1 MQREMDEYIMSQN
14 QGRIDY
20 GLNNSYMKSAG
31 SHITQTLKV
40 QVKELRSELKKKE
53 EETTKIKRSLKAT
66 NIQEL
71 EVEMK
76 LYVDEWTRLRHMLEE
91 SYKNSMDPAEMARLQ
106 EQFQI
111 QENYIANLQSEN
123 QELAETCAKMQQIMQ
138 SQQEDKEV
146 ESKLRSKLNRIILNK
161 KKLSKSLK
169 TKERELKQLRTDL
182 AAARVTTKGSAPA
195 SKALSDKLAKCQRD
209 LEDKAQQASRLK
221 RECDDK
227 DARIRQLQQEV
238 AELRASPHSAPQS
251 QPAAKVRPT
260 TAKAPPR
267 KEPAQEPRKQSD
279 EESKDEVD
287 EQYPD
292 EYPDESPDED
302 RDDEARESPVPE
314 DDGQVDEVANKD
326 EEARGEQK
334 AIIGESEVDPLF
346 DKLKLLLQRNKIKYS
361 SMGQLLP
368 SEVTIMKLEHRLKSL
383 GLKDAEERLTLCR
396 YIIEPRSEKK
406 VEFNENREVSREKA
420 ENVLKS
426 KIESYKTYEN
436 DEDEMRDRV
445 KKQVGRFIS
454 TLKDALECEDLDGT
468 GYIPASTLKSCF
480 HAMDINLDDDLIE
493 FLIYVS
499 GSLDK
504 VGSTSHLM
512 LEYNKITELVES
524 SGEDA
529 LSKKA
534 EELLNED
541 NYSDDYGNDFDEP
554 KEEKDE
560 EESQEIQPLSKAPL
574 ETEPQ
579 QMTGEEGEGEGEGD
593 LDEEIDDEQMISI
606 AENCLIR
613 IAEELLD
620 KKLTIRQLFKGDIIE
635 EEIEGEKIEL
645 LFPTSFLDGIQRL
658 GITEF
663 SDLEN
668 AWLMNVLAKPQL
680 ENTILLDELIDI
692 MENLGIPEGELSPQT
707 NKAADAFKAN
717 PEPAQQQNKQQK
729 KKGLN
734 LEDLSDDAKTLLLNF
749 VIYLEQESMTAANFF
764 ESVKYEQM
772 VKTKKKQSSVD
783 IVPAED
789 FFRLIEDTY
798 EIVADVNLTEDVK
811 GELQDLLWLE
821 ANYKDLLFLKKIE
834 KALKEIKNAA
844 DFQLDESGGM

>member
-1 MQREMDEYIMSQN
+1 
-14 QGRIDY
+14 
-20 GLNNSYMKSAG
+20 
-31 SHITQTLKV
+31 
-40 QVKELRSELKKKE
+40 
-53 EETTKIKRSLKAT
+53 
-66 NIQEL
+66 
-71 EVEMK
+71 
-76 LYVDEWTRLRHMLEE
+76 MLEE

-138 SQQEDKEV
+138 SQHEDKEV
-146 ESKLRSKLNRIILNK
+146 ESKLRSKLNRIISNK
-161 KKLSKSLK
+161 KKLSKNLK

-182 AAARVTTKGSAPA
+182 AAARMTSKGPALA
-195 SKALSDKLAKCQRD
+195 SKALGDKLAKCQRD
-209 LEDKAQQASRLK
+209 LEDKAQQASRLR
-221 RECDDK
+221 RECEDK

-238 AELRASPHSAPQS
+238 AALRAGPQAAA
-251 QPAAKVRPT
+251 QPPPAAKVRPT

-267 KEPAQEPRKQSD
+267 REPSEAQRKQSE

-287 EQYPD
+287 EHFA
-292 EYPDESPDED
+292 DESPDED
-302 RDDEARESPVPE
+302 RDDEEAVESPVPE
-314 DDGQVDEVANKD
+314 DDGQAEEVADRDDEV
-326 EEARGEQK
+326 RGEQK
-334 AIIGESEVDPLF
+334 ALIGEGEVDPLF
-346 DKLKLLLQRNKIKYS
+346 DKLKLLLQRNQIKYS
-361 SMGQLLP
+361 GMGQLLP
-368 SEVTIMKLEHRLKSL
+368 PEVTIMKLEHRLKSL

-396 YIIEPRSEKK
+396 YIIEPRTEKR

-420 ENVLKS
+420 ENILKS

-436 DEDEMRDRV
+436 DDEEMRDRV
-445 KKQVGRFIS
+445 KQQVGRFVS

-493 FLIYVS
+493 YLIYIS

-504 VGSTSHLM
+504 IGSTNHLM

-534 EELLNED
+534 EELLNDD

-554 KEEKDE
+554 KEEKEEE
-560 EESQEIQPLSKAPL
+560 EESQEIQPLSKAPM

-579 QMTGEEGEGEGEGD
+579 QITGEEGEGE

-620 KKLTIRQLFKGDIIE
+620 KKLTIRQLFRGDIIE

-668 AWLMNVLAKPQL
+668 A
-680 ENTILLDELIDI
+680 
-692 MENLGIPEGELSPQT
+692 
-707 NKAADAFKAN
+707 
-717 PEPAQQQNKQQK
+717 
-729 KKGLN
+729 
-734 LEDLSDDAKTLLLNF
+734 
-749 VIYLEQESMTAANFF
+749 
-764 ESVKYEQM
+764 
-772 VKTKKKQSSVD
+772 
-783 IVPAED
+783 
-789 FFRLIEDTY
+789 
-798 EIVADVNLTEDVK
+798 
-811 GELQDLLWLE
+811 
-821 ANYKDLLFLKKIE
+821 
-834 KALKEIKNAA
+834 
-844 DFQLDESGGM
+844 